1 MASGSSLSQ
10 RILEHYDAV
19 PRGERRLADLLLAQP
34 AAVRH
39 HSATELAARVGVSK
53 ATAARLFRRL
63 GYPSFRAARFEA
75 RGAVPTET
83 AGVPA
88 TDLGAH
94 LEADV
99 QNLVKTIEH
108 QRSDTLARALRAL
121 AHGEKLWVVGFGDDY
136 PLAHVARGFLIRVR
150 PDIRML
156 PIGGF
161 LAPEEFA
168 SISAS
173 DTMLAFGCGRRTRDL
188 KNVVRSAQEAG
199 AKVVFVT
206 DLAGTLDGEATVLRC
221 RTRGLGVFDSF
232 AAPVSLV
239 SWLCAALAAR
249 IGEPAVERLRRI
261 DDIYS
266 AWGELPAPD

>member
-1 MASGSSLSQ
+1 MALGSSLSQ
-10 RILEHYDAV
+10 RILDHYDAV

-34 AAVRH
+34 AAVLH
-39 HSATELAARVGVSK
+39 HSAAELAARVGVSK

-75 RGAVPTET
+75 RGAAPVDT
-83 AGVPA
+83 AGAPGL
-88 TDLGAH
+88 DLGAH

-108 QRSDTLARALRAL
+108 QRSDALTRALRAL

-136 PLAHVARGFLIRVR
+136 PLAHVARAFLIRVR

-161 LAPEEFA
+161 SVPEEFA
-168 SISAS
+168 SISAA
-173 DTMLAFGCGRRTRDL
+173 DTMLAFGCGRRTRAL
-188 KNVVRSAQEAG
+188 TNVVRSAQDAG
-199 AKVVFVT
+199 ARIVFVT
-206 DLAGTLDGEATVLRC
+206 DLSGTLAGEATILRC
-221 RTRGLGVFDSF
+221 RTRGLGAFDSF

-239 SWLCAALAAR
+239 SWLCTALAAR

-261 DDIYS
+261 DDIHA
-266 AWGELPAPD
+266 AWGELLAQG

>member
-121 AHGEKLWVVGFGDDY
+121 AH
-136 PLAHVARGFLIRVR
+136 VARAFLIRVR

-156 PIGGF
+156 PIGGPRQ
-161 LAPEEFA
+161 AMPEPA
-168 SISAS
+168 GRCRSAAKS
-173 DTMLAFGCGRRTRDL
+173 WAGPSPARRPWRPPDVRDL
-188 KNVVRSAQEAG
+188 CS
-199 AKVVFVT
+199 
-206 DLAGTLDGEATVLRC
+206 
-221 RTRGLGVFDSF
+221 
-232 AAPVSLV
+232 
-239 SWLCAALAAR
+239 
-249 IGEPAVERLRRI
+249 LRR
-261 DDIYS
+261 
-266 AWGELPAPD
+266 PAQPVNPETRPP